1 MSYLFSAEQE
11 VKNDVG
17 GSLSTYLGDSA
28 NLTAFSRLRTAESRL
43 LGDYRYMYGS
53 GTSVQMNDLIAT
65 GGTLTSDQARN
76 CYIGAVTTTS
86 GSRVVRQTKKYH
98 PYTSGTS
105 TMGLITFVMNAGKA
119 NLVQAVGMFDD
130 LNGIFFRMNGTTPQ
144 FVIRKNGT
152 DTEIVNQ
159 GSWNQSSM
167 NYLDFSKAQI
177 LIIDYQWLGVGRV
190 RVGFVHNGVP
200 TYAHYFNHSNV
211 TTETY
216 MNQPSLPFRWEIYNS
231 GATASVSSLM
241 MICASAY
248 VEGSLAINSFTKSVS
263 TGTGSAIDVNSTQGT
278 TGVAILAI
286 RLKNSLIGK
295 PNRSYNELVGLSLFS
310 TADSRYRVVVLP
322 NSSKFLSAPTWTSV
336 HGYGWTE
343 YATGVNMASNW
354 DSDEEFAILKDSFI
368 PGAGSGLGTNPV
380 ISVTANP
387 FNAIYQNYDSTDSQ
401 VLAIIVN
408 RIGSTNTSC
417 RASMDWLE
425 IK

>member
-1 MSYLFSAEQE
+1 MSYLFSSEQE

-28 NLTAFSRLRTAESRL
+28 NLTAFSRLRTAEARL

-53 GTSVQMNDLIAT
+53 GTSVQMNDLTAT

-105 TMGLITFVMNAGKA
+105 TMGLVTFVMNPAKT

-152 DTEIVNQ
+152 DVEVVDQ
-159 GSWNQSSM
+159 SSWNQSSM

-200 TYAHYFNHSNV
+200 T
-211 TTETY
+211 
-216 MNQPSLPFRWEIYNS
+216 L
-231 GATASVSSLM
+231 
-241 MICASAY
+241 
-248 VEGSLAINSFTKSVS
+248 
-263 TGTGSAIDVNSTQGT
+263 
-278 TGVAILAI
+278 
-286 RLKNSLIGK
+286 SLI
-295 PNRSYNELVGLSLFS
+295 
-310 TADSRYRVVVLP
+310 
-322 NSSKFLSAPTWTSV
+322 
-336 HGYGWTE
+336 H
-343 YATGVNMASNW
+343 
-354 DSDEEFAILKDSFI
+354 I
-368 PGAGSGLGTNPV
+368 
-380 ISVTANP
+380 
-387 FNAIYQNYDSTDSQ
+387 
-401 VLAIIVN
+401 
-408 RIGSTNTSC
+408 
-417 RASMDWLE
+417 
-425 IK
+425 

>member
-1 MSYLFSAEQE
+1 MSYLFSQEQE
-11 VKNDVG
+11 IKNDVG

-28 NLTAFSRLRTAESRL
+28 NLTAFSRLRISESRL

-53 GTSVQMNDLIAT
+53 GTSVQMNDLTTT
-65 GGTLTSDQARN
+65 GGTITADQARN

-105 TMGLITFVMNAGKA
+105 TMGLITFVMNPAKA

-152 DTEIVNQ
+152 DVEVVDQ
-159 GSWNQSSM
+159 SSWNQSSM
-167 NYLDFSKAQI
+167 SYLDFSKAQI
-177 LIIDYQWLGVGRV
+177 AIIDYQWLGVGRV
-190 RVGFVHNGVP
+190 RIGFVHNGVP
-200 TYAHYFNHSNV
+200 TYAHYFYHSNV
-211 TTETY
+211 VTETY

-231 GATASVSSLM
+231 GATASISSLM

-248 VEGSLAINSFTKSVS
+248 VEGSVGTTSYSKSVS
-263 TGTGSAIDVNSTQGT
+263 TGPGSVIDVNSTQGT

-295 PNRSYNELVGLSLFS
+295 PNRSFNELTGVSLFS
-310 TADSRYRVVVLP
+310 TADTRYRLVVLP
-322 NSSKFLSAPTWTSV
+322 DSSKFLSAPTWADV
-336 HGYGWTE
+336 PGYGWTE
-343 YATGVNMASNW
+343 YATGVNMASSW
-354 DSDEEFAILKDSFI
+354 DSDNNFSVLKDNFI
-368 PGAGSGLGTNPV
+368 SGAGSGLGTNPE
-380 ISVTANP
+380 ITIINNP
-387 FNAIYQNYDSTDSQ
+387 MNAIYQNYDSTNSQ
-401 VLAIIVN
+401 VLAVIVS
-408 RIGSTNTSC
+408 RLGTTNTSC
-417 RASMDWLE
+417 RASMNWLE